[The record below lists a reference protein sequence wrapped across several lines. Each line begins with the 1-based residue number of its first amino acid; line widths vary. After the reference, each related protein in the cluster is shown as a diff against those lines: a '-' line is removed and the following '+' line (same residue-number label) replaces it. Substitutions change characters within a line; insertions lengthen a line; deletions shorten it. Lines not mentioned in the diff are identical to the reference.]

1 MNIYEDEQYEIKMD
15 RITDRMGYL
24 ILDLIS
30 MAIEKLDHE
39 NQIYEEFLQV
49 RLETKNDQ
57 SLNKDI
63 LNTSFSYLQFC
74 RRIGQRWE
82 ATRAPAKDRG
92 RGGDCKLQPP
102 SCLWSLFL
110 GPLSS
115 DNYSCS
121 LATIISEVGDNYF

>member
-15 RITDRMGYL
+15 RVTDRMAYL

-57 SLNKDI
+57 SLNKND
-63 LNTSFSYLQFC
+63 F
-74 RRIGQRWE
+74 
-82 ATRAPAKDRG
+82 
-92 RGGDCKLQPP
+92 
-102 SCLWSLFL
+102 
-110 GPLSS
+110 
-115 DNYSCS
+115 
-121 LATIISEVGDNYF
+121 

>member
-15 RITDRMGYL
+15 RITDRMAYL

-57 SLNKDI
+57 RLDK
-63 LNTSFSYLQFC
+63 
-74 RRIGQRWE
+74 
-82 ATRAPAKDRG
+82 
-92 RGGDCKLQPP
+92 
-102 SCLWSLFL
+102 
-110 GPLSS
+110 S
-115 DNYSCS
+115 D
-121 LATIISEVGDNYF
+121 F

>member
-15 RITDRMGYL
+15 RITDRMAHL

-57 SLNKDI
+57 HLDK
-63 LNTSFSYLQFC
+63 
-74 RRIGQRWE
+74 
-82 ATRAPAKDRG
+82 
-92 RGGDCKLQPP
+92 
-102 SCLWSLFL
+102 
-110 GPLSS
+110 S
-115 DNYSCS
+115 D
-121 LATIISEVGDNYF
+121 F